1 MAQRQGRRPGE
12 NEGRIWS
19 QAATN
24 QEMPEAT
31 RREKKKQNKTKKE
44 AFSPRAFKGNMV
56 LLTPSFQTSA
66 LCEIINFPLF

>member
-31 RREKKKQNKTKKE
+31 RREKKNKTKQKRKH
-44 AFSPRAFKGNMV
+44 SPLEPLKG
-56 LLTPSFQTSA
+56 TWCF
-66 LCEIINFPLF
+66 